1 MRVKERRR
9 KRSPVARI
17 RPFWMPIAL
26 ASVLLLA
33 TVAVAATWPA
43 FDPKEIIVS
52 GNHRVGRNEILAR
65 AAIPSRVT
73 IWLQNTGAIER
84 RIETIPYIAQAA
96 VHRGLPASIRIAV
109 VERTPFAV
117 VESGFDA
124 AVVDHA
130 LRVLEPAT
138 AAAAGPVFML
148 DPGADLVP
156 GSYLRTRE
164 AIELRNTYDAVAA
177 AHMAATTLA
186 LDRYGGRVV
195 TIRGGVKLLLG
206 SSNDMERKLTL
217 ADAILSQ
224 VVRRERR
231 VSAIDLRAPAAPV
244 LVYRR

>member
-1 MRVKERRR
+1 
-9 KRSPVARI
+9 
-17 RPFWMPIAL
+17 MPIAL

-33 TVAVAATWPA
+33 AIAVAATWPA
-43 FDPKEIIVS
+43 FDPKEIVVS
-52 GNHRVGRNEILAR
+52 GNHRVARTEILAR

-84 RIETIPYIAQAA
+84 RIEAIPYIARAA

-117 VESGFDA
+117 VESGSDA
-124 AVVDHA
+124 AVVDHE

-138 AAAAGPVFML
+138 AAPAGPVFVL

-156 GSYLRTRE
+156 GSYVRTRD
-164 AIELRNTYDAVAA
+164 ATELRDSYDAIAA
-177 AHMAATTLA
+177 SHIVATTLA
-186 LDRYGGRVV
+186 LDRFGGLVV
-195 TIRGGVKLLLG
+195 TMRDGMKLLLG
-206 SSNDMERKLTL
+206 GPNDMERKLTL

-224 VVRRERR
+224 VVRGERR